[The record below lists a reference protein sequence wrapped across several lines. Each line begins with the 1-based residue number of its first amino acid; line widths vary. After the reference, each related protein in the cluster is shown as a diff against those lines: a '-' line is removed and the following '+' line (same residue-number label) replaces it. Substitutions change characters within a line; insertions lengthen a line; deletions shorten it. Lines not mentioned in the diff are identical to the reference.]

1 MPAILILDE
10 QHKALQLY
18 GEETIKY
25 DSDSL
30 LNVDRLFANIE
41 LPAVFAVF
49 EDGRRAKY

>member
-25 DSDSL
+25 NSGSL
-30 LNVDRLFANIE
+30 LNADRLFANIE